1 MYVPIALALYTLT
14 NKSIPSPNLGT
25 LLMVTIA
32 VGCMIGGPMK
42 PTTGGARNALMIGFL
57 GNMGIDI
64 SFMGWISM
72 GFMYTILMS
81 IVMAFLLPF
90 LIQTRGK

>member
-1 MYVPIALALYTLT
+1 
-14 NKSIPSPNLGT
+14 
-25 LLMVTIA
+25 
-32 VGCMIGGPMK
+32 
-42 PTTGGARNALMIGFL
+42 MIGFL
-57 GNMGIDI
+57 SNMGIDI

-90 LIQTRGK
+90 LFKPEVSDPK